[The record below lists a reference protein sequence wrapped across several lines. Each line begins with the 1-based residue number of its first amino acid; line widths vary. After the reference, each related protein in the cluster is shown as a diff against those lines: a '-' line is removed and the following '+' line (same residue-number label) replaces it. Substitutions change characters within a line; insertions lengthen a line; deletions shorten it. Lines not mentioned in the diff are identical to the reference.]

1 MRCESGG
8 GGEKGAL
15 QLHRSLVNFLMWLSS
30 LAQIEELAGKLTRK
44 LHNECELDVLSNKC
58 MACMGKKKKESSMKA
73 AMNSA
78 AEQIHN
84 MQIIIWLN
92 NLRPDCFP
100 QEIKVLTIIILLNFY
115 QNGKLPKITD
125 KH

>member
-1 MRCESGG
+1 
-8 GGEKGAL
+8 
-15 QLHRSLVNFLMWLSS
+15 
-30 LAQIEELAGKLTRK
+30 
-44 LHNECELDVLSNKC
+44 
-58 MACMGKKKKESSMKA
+58 MKA
-73 AMNSA
+73 ALNSA
-78 AEQIHN
+78 AEQNKIQN

>member
-1 MRCESGG
+1 
-8 GGEKGAL
+8 
-15 QLHRSLVNFLMWLSS
+15 
-30 LAQIEELAGKLTRK
+30 
-44 LHNECELDVLSNKC
+44 
-58 MACMGKKKKESSMKA
+58 MKA
-73 AMNSA
+73 ALNSA
-78 AEQIHN
+78 AEQIQN